1 MHESGGVGGG
11 GGGGGEGMIRV
22 SWNYVRFEIH
32 RCLYIVSTQCPNA
45 AVAPP
50 EFLHIWNAHEV
61 LQGLAPAWPMTEII
75 IYIQRA
81 VNLRKRLLLLLLLL
95 LLHAT

>member
-1 MHESGGVGGG
+1 MHESGGF
-11 GGGGGEGMIRV
+11 GGGGEGAEMIRV

-32 RCLYIVSTQCPNA
+32 RGLDIVSTQCPNA

-50 EFLHIWNAHEV
+50 EILPIWNAHEV
-61 LQGLAPAWPMTEII
+61 LQGLAPAWPMTENII
-75 IYIQRA
+75 SIQRA

-95 LLHAT
+95 LLHST